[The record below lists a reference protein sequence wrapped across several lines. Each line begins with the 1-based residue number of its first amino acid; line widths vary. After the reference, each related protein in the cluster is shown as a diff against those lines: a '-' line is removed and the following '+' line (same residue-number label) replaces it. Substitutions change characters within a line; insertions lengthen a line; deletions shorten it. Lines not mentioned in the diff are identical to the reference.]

1 MFNFLRRIKGEK
13 DTYKYQLKVGG
24 KIVYRGVA
32 NDLDRQ
38 EQAHQATWPGSYI
51 KQIGR
56 KTTRKDAHKWE
67 REGGR
72 RRYRG

>member
-1 MFNFLRRIKGEK
+1 MAEK

-24 KIVYRGVA
+24 KIVYRGVT
-32 NDLDRQ
+32 NDLTRREQ
-38 EQAHQATWPGSYI
+38 EHKATWPGSQI

-56 KTTRKDAHKWE
+56 KTTRDAALKWE
-67 REGGR
+67 REGGK

>member
-1 MFNFLRRIKGEK
+1 MAAK
-13 DTYKYQLKVGG
+13 DTYNYQLKRGG
-24 KIVYRGVA
+24 KIVHRGVTD
-32 NDLDRQ
+32 DLGRR
-38 EQAHQATWPGSYI
+38 EAEHQATWPESHI

-56 KTTRKDAHKWE
+56 KTTRKAALEWE